1 MFREMT
7 LFSRAPSPEAVE
19 SRTHIS
25 AEEAALVRDAAA
37 GNTRAFEALVGQ
49 HSRRVFNF
57 LYQMT
62 RHRQDAEDLT
72 QRTFI
77 KAYQNLARFDPQR
90 PWINWLLTIARRTAL
105 NHFRDTKR
113 WEEIPE
119 SSESA
124 EPSPARNAEI
134 QDRTDN
140 IWSRARDVLSQR
152 EFEVIWLRFAEELS
166 TEETAQATGLTVSN
180 VKVIVFRARQQLL
193 KGDNRHEE

>member
-1 MFREMT
+1 MYLEMT
-7 LFSRAPSPEAVE
+7 TTPSTATDGSAE

-25 AEEAALVRDAAA
+25 AEEY
-37 GNTRAFEALVGQ
+37 ALVGEAASGSERAVAVLVSR
-49 HSRRVFNF
+49 HSRRVFNY

-90 PWINWLLTIARRTAL
+90 PLINWLLTIARRTAL

-124 EPSPARNAEI
+124 EATPAQEVEVR
-134 QDRTDN
+134 DRTEH
-140 IWSRARDVLSQR
+140 IWSHARAVLSQR
-152 EFEVIWLRFAEELS
+152 EFEVIWLRFGEELS

-193 KGDNRHEE
+193 KGEHPHE